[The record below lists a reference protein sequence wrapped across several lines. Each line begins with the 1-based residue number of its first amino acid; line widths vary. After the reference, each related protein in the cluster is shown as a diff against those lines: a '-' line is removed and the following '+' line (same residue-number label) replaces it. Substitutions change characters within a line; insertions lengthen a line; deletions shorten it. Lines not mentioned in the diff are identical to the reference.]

1 MRLVAMK
8 VRLWGKVL
16 QQLFVCA
23 CVCPAAHDTGQDSCV
38 CACVCVRAQTPIYDL
53 SQLQHRRFLFFV
65 TLLRPS
71 LTFCCEHC
79 HRLFQSVC
87 SRVCVCVCGRVGRS
101 HAQLLEFL
109 KSKEKYKNLGFW
121 KIMWRKSPPVGC
133 VSEFFDSVC
142 VRPLE

>member
-8 VRLWGKVL
+8 VRLGGKVL

-87 SRVCVCVCGRVGRS
+87 SRVCVCVCVWAGRPESCAAARVFKVQRKVQEFGI
-101 HAQLLEFL
+101 LEDYVKK
-109 KSKEKYKNLGFW
+109 KSTGWL
-121 KIMWRKSPPVGC
+121 
-133 VSEFFDSVC
+133 C
-142 VRPLE
+142 VRVFRQCVC